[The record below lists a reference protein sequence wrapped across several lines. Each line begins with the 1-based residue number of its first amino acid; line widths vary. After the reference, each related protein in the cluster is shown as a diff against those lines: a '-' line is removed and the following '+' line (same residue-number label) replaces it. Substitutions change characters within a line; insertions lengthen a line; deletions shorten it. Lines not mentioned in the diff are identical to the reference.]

1 MNKINQ
7 KEKHENNI
15 LTENPLTNNELKD
28 NINTISVTS
37 KNSQNSLQEEFL
49 YFKNDILKDIKN
61 TENKLNEIFITQ
73 NYSCQKKIEVI
84 ETKINT
90 LTQKIADLSNNIPN
104 ESRNSEKITSLEDFY
119 KNAKETLYTHDYR
132 IKKIDKDLQEALI
145 KYDKIIV
152 DSLFYPGVIGKNDK
166 FQTFRELIEFLLN
179 NVNKLLN
186 YKAKIEL
193 ENKNKS
199 KINEF
204 INKFIQNEFTN
215 NAYTEFV
222 KSLIKENELIYINK
236 INNLNKQ
243 IKEINDKYIKYQEDV
258 KNNINNI
265 VKENMKEFYSNFEG
279 KNINGENSNKKLKDN
294 VKDLEMLELEVNN
307 IKWILIELLGKL
319 NMNNTFS
326 KKRNSKLKN
335 INRNYNRIFN
345 SDISKILL
353 NNINS
358 NEINLNDITDNNIN
372 EKMNNKNVKI
382 NYPFL
387 KNKNSI
393 IKQYI
398 NCVIK
403 ISDINKHDKIIQDET
418 KTINNNNFN
427 KQYNEKLIFK
437 DNINNKKQLNNKSII
452 DNDKI
457 RESKILENELFNNE
471 IKVNNKDNIKNE
483 ENIITTNKTNS
494 FIDLNIRK
502 NENFKN
508 NNTIYTDKD
517 YSNLKLKKISLNIN
531 NF

>member
-1 MNKINQ
+1 
-7 KEKHENNI
+7 
-15 LTENPLTNNELKD
+15 
-28 NINTISVTS
+28 
-37 KNSQNSLQEEFL
+37 
-49 YFKNDILKDIKN
+49 
-61 TENKLNEIFITQ
+61 
-73 NYSCQKKIEVI
+73 
-84 ETKINT
+84 
-90 LTQKIADLSNNIPN
+90 
-104 ESRNSEKITSLEDFY
+104 
-119 KNAKETLYTHDYR
+119 
-132 IKKIDKDLQEALI
+132 
-145 KYDKIIV
+145 
-152 DSLFYPGVIGKNDK
+152 
-166 FQTFRELIEFLLN
+166 
-179 NVNKLLN
+179 
-186 YKAKIEL
+186 
-193 ENKNKS
+193 
-199 KINEF
+199 
-204 INKFIQNEFTN
+204 
-215 NAYTEFV
+215 
-222 KSLIKENELIYINK
+222 
-236 INNLNKQ
+236 
-243 IKEINDKYIKYQEDV
+243 
-258 KNNINNI
+258 
-265 VKENMKEFYSNFEG
+265 
-279 KNINGENSNKKLKDN
+279 
-294 VKDLEMLELEVNN
+294 
-307 IKWILIELLGKL
+307 
-319 NMNNTFS
+319 MNNTNS

-427 KQYNEKLIFK
+427 KQYNEKLIYK